1 MNFIDLAK
9 ERYSVRKY
17 LNKPVQR
24 EKIERCIE
32 AARLAPST
40 SNSQPWRFIVVDDQE
55 LKDSLASETY
65 GQVLS
70 FNRFVLEA
78 PVLIVVISERKNI
91 TAKIAGIIKNRDFS
105 LIDIGITAEHICL
118 QAVEEG
124 LGTCILGWF
133 NEKAVKELLNIPR
146 SQRVELIITLGYPDE
161 SGKKQCKKRKGIDSI
176 RSYNRY

>member
-17 LNKPVQR
+17 LNKPVER

-40 SNSQPWRFIVVDDQE
+40 SNSQPWRFIVVDDSE
-55 LKDSLASETY
+55 LKDAVARETFS
-65 GQVLS
+65 QILS
-70 FNRFVLEA
+70 FNQFSREV
-78 PVLIVVISERKNI
+78 PVLIILTSEEPSPIVR
-91 TAKIAGIIKNRDFS
+91 IAGVIKKRKFN
-105 LIDIGITAEHICL
+105 LIDIGIAAEHLCL

-133 NEKAVKELLNIPR
+133 NEAGVKKLLKIPSHR
-146 SQRVELIITLGYPDE
+146 RVELIITMGYPDE
-161 SGKKQCKKRKGIDSI
+161 SVKKSPRKRKEIDII
-176 RSYNRY
+176 RSYNHY